1 MRPQKKILVIDDEPG
16 VRLLFTA
23 VLKRHGFAA
32 TTAANGIEGVEAS
45 TREAFDLIFIDV
57 NMPLMKGTEAFRR
70 IKLRRPDQRVIM
82 MSGNLLSEQIE
93 LDVPSSEGWLRKP
106 FGYHE
111 LVAIL
116 REKLGPGAVAALAT
130 R

>member
-1 MRPQKKILVIDDEPG
+1 MSTQKKILVIDDEPG
-16 VRLLFTA
+16 VRQLFSA
-23 VLKRHGFAA
+23 VLKRHGCS
-32 TTAANGIEGVEAS
+32 TSTAANGIEGVEAS
-45 TREAFDLIFIDV
+45 TREVFDLIFLDV

-70 IKLRRPDQRVIM
+70 IKLRRPEQRVIM
-82 MSGNLLSEQIE
+82 MSGNLLIDKSAADGPQ
-93 LDVPSSEGWLRKP
+93 SEGWLRKP

-116 REKLGPGAVAALAT
+116 QEMLGPTSSGSIAA